1 MSAAPV
7 RLPLRTRVAI
17 LVRSLAIQAS
27 WNYETLVG
35 AGMGFVIEPALRLLP
50 GGVDG
55 VAYREALARQSQYF
69 NAHPYMTSVGVG
81 ALARAELEGT
91 PPARIERFRA
101 ALCGPLGAS
110 GDRLIWAGWL
120 PLSVLSGLL
129 AFGMGAGPGWT
140 VLAFL
145 GIYNLGH
152 LALRIWGLHVGFSRG
167 LQVSQALGTPVLRQ
181 GPTWVSRAGA
191 LLAGVAIPLAMVR
204 GLAVRGAVDPVLLVG
219 VLAAAALG
227 GLGVARLQGRYEV
240 WKWSVGL
247 LVLLVLFATVV
258 T

>member
-1 MSAAPV
+1 MSAPVV
-7 RLPLRTRVAI
+7 RLPLRTRAAM
-17 LVRSLAIQAS
+17 LVRSLSIQAS

-35 AGMGFVIEPALRLLP
+35 SGVGFVIEPALRLLP
-50 GGVDG
+50 GGVG
-55 VAYREALARQSQYF
+55 GEAYREALARQSQYF
-69 NAHPYMTSVGVG
+69 NAHPYMASVAVG

-91 PPARIERFRA
+91 PPARIERFRS

-120 PLSVLSGLL
+120 PLSVLCGLL
-129 AFGMGAGPGWT
+129 AFGLGAGPGRT
-140 VLAFL
+140 LLVFL
-145 GIYNLGH
+145 GTYNLGH
-152 LALRIWGLHVGFSRG
+152 LALRVWGLHVGFSRG
-167 LQVSQALGTPVLRQ
+167 LQVSQALGIPVIRQ

-191 LLAGVAIPLAMVR
+191 LLAGVAIPLAMYR
-204 GLAVRGAVDPVLLVG
+204 GLGVSGPVDPVLLAG